1 MVYSEV
7 PAESFED
14 RCILIANISLQ
25 IHMFSITGILS
36 GKNESFGA
44 LKNVTKSQNLH
55 SENSHWDDL
64 IQSPSLTDEEI

>member
-14 RCILIANISLQ
+14 RCILIANSLQ

-55 SENSHWDDL
+55 SENSH
-64 IQSPSLTDEEI
+64 